1 VESHIEIQK
10 LNSQVTV
17 RIAGKTLAQ
26 SSSTL
31 VLLEGNLPPR
41 HYFPPED
48 VNIDLLVP
56 SQSVTHCPH
65 KGDARY
71 WSFQADDHYLEDV
84 VWSYESPIEQMSS
97 IGGLLCFYNE
107 QVDLEVAD

>member
-1 VESHIEIQK
+1 MESHIEIQK
-10 LNSQVTV
+10 VNSRVTV
-17 RIAGKTLAQ
+17 RVAGKTLAQ

-31 VLLEGNLPPR
+31 VLLEGDLPPR
-41 HYFPPED
+41 HYFPRED

-71 WSFQADDHYLEDV
+71 WSIKLDDHDLEDV
-84 VWSYESPIEQMSS
+84 VWSYETPIEAMSAIS
-97 IGGLLCFYNE
+97 GLLCFYDE
-107 QVDLEVAD
+107 RVQLEIGD

>member
-10 LNSQVTV
+10 VTSRVTV
-17 RIAGKTLAQ
+17 RFAGKTLAQ

-31 VLLEGNLPPR
+31 VLLEGGLPPR
-41 HYFPPED
+41 HYFPRED

-65 KGDARY
+65 KGDAQY
-71 WSFQADDHYLEDV
+71 WSFQTDDHYLEDV
-84 VWSYESPIEQMSS
+84 VWCYPSPIEQMSS

-107 QVDLEVAD
+107 RVNLEITD

>member
-10 LNSQVTV
+10 VTSRVTV
-17 RIAGKTLAQ
+17 RFAGKTLAQ

-31 VLLEGNLPPR
+31 VLLEGDLPPR
-41 HYFPPED
+41 HYFPRED
-48 VNIDLLVP
+48 VNVDLLVP

-65 KGDARY
+65 KGDAQY
-71 WSFQADDHYLEDV
+71 WSFQTDDHYLEDV
-84 VWSYESPIEQMSS
+84 VWCYPSPIEQMSS

-107 QVDLEVAD
+107 RVDLEITD